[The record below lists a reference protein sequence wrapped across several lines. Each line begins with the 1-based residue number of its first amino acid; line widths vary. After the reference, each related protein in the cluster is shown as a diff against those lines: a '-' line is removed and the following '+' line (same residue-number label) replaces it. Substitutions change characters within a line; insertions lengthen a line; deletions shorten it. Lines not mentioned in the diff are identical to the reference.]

1 MIKTTTKEMTKLM
14 RKAQAFQRKLKVYNE
29 LSMSYEEEG
38 MYINFSI
45 KVSEEKFDT
54 LSLYYFLDPEVNE
67 MNLEKF
73 IMEHQ

>member
-14 RKAQAFQRKLKVYNE
+14 RKAQAFQRKLKVYND
-29 LSMSYEEEG
+29 LSMSYNEEG

-45 KVSEEKFDT
+45 KVGEEKFDT
-54 LSLYYFLDPEVNE
+54 LSLYYFFEPEVNE
-67 MNLEKF
+67 MNLELF